1 MGLLDIFNKPAP
13 SLLRLPSGSFTVD
26 RKGAVLVSTVA
37 SGFPTELIDQISS
50 RVLAAFQEATAA
62 QLPLAQIVI
71 SYPSLKI
78 TARELRGGA
87 IVFLSPRTPF
97 SSANKSQS

>member
-1 MGLLDIFNKPAP
+1 MGLLDFFSKPTP

-37 SGFPTELIDQISS
+37 SSFPPELIDQISS
-50 RVLAAFQEATAA
+50 RVLAVFKEATEA
-62 QLPLAQIVI
+62 QLPLSQIVI
-71 SYPSLKI
+71 NYTSLKI

-87 IVFLSPRTPF
+87 IVFMSPRTPF
-97 SSANKSQS
+97 SSTRQS

>member
-1 MGLLDIFNKPAP
+1 MGLLDFFNKPTP

-37 SGFPTELIDQISS
+37 SSFPAELIDQISS
-50 RVLAAFQEATAA
+50 RVLAIFQEATAA
-62 QLPLAQIVI
+62 QLPLSQIVI
-71 SYPSLKI
+71 HYTSLKI

-97 SSANKSQS
+97 SSNNQS